1 MYKILIKYPNEKF
14 PNLWEAYG
22 TITTSSIDS
31 ETSFTE
37 FKTDDMEILKTEIA
51 KLDSKYGHDSIRIIK
66 DVSYEVQIAVSDT
79 SNNTPD
85 IPVIDETT
93 VDGEV

>member
-22 TITTSSIDS
+22 IISSSSIGS
-31 ETSFTE
+31 ETTFIE
-37 FKTDDMEILKTEIA
+37 FETDDMEILKTEIA
-51 KLDSKYGHDSIRIIK
+51 KLASKYGHDSIRIIK

-79 SNNTPD
+79 SNNTPN
-85 IPVIDETT
+85 IPVIDETP

>member
-14 PNLWEAYG
+14 PNLWESYG
-22 TITTSSIDS
+22 ITTTSSIGS

-37 FKTDDMEILKTEIA
+37 FETDDIEILKTEIA
-51 KLDSKYGHDSIRIIK
+51 KLDSKYGHDSIRVIK

-79 SNNTPD
+79 SNNNPD
-85 IPVIDETT
+85 IPVIDETPA
-93 VDGEV
+93 DGEA

>member
-1 MYKILIKYPNEKF
+1 MYKILIRYPNEKF
-14 PNLWEAYG
+14 PNLWESYG
-22 TITTSSIDS
+22 TTTTSSVSS

-37 FKTDDMEILKTEIA
+37 FETSDIEMLKTEIA
-51 KLDSKYGHDSIRIIK
+51 KLDLKYGHESIRVIK

-85 IPVIDETT
+85 IPVVDEAP
-93 VDGEV
+93 VGGEV